1 MQVLPNK
8 KTIRTVETVDR
19 RKKNMKKQ
27 LTLEEYENQ
36 SARDAIVE
44 RTASQIYRILEKKE
58 LSYREVLRA
67 LAGAR
72 SLAATNAKLN

>member
-1 MQVLPNK
+1 
-8 KTIRTVETVDR
+8 
-19 RKKNMKKQ
+19 MKKQ
-27 LTLEEYENQ
+27 LTLEEFENQ
-36 SARDAIVE
+36 SARAAIVE

-58 LSYREVLRA
+58 LSYREVLRV

>member
-1 MQVLPNK
+1 
-8 KTIRTVETVDR
+8 
-19 RKKNMKKQ
+19 MKKQ

-67 LAGAR
+67 LAGA
-72 SLAATNAKLN
+72 

>member
-1 MQVLPNK
+1 
-8 KTIRTVETVDR
+8 
-19 RKKNMKKQ
+19 MKKQ
-27 LTLEEYENQ
+27 LTLEEFENQ
-36 SARDAIVE
+36 SAREAVVE

-58 LSYREVLRA
+58 LSYREVSRV

>member
-1 MQVLPNK
+1 
-8 KTIRTVETVDR
+8 
-19 RKKNMKKQ
+19 MKKQ
-27 LTLEEYENQ
+27 LTLEEFENQ

-44 RTASQIYRILEKKE
+44 RTASQIYRILEKKG
-58 LSYREVLRA
+58 LSYQEVLRT

>member
-1 MQVLPNK
+1 
-8 KTIRTVETVDR
+8 
-19 RKKNMKKQ
+19 MKKQ

-36 SARDAIVE
+36 SARDAVVE

-58 LSYREVLRA
+58 LSYQEVLRV

-72 SLAATNAKLN
+72 SLAATNAKL

>member
-1 MQVLPNK
+1 
-8 KTIRTVETVDR
+8 
-19 RKKNMKKQ
+19 MKKQ
-27 LTLEEYENQ
+27 QTLEEYENQ

-58 LSYREVLRA
+58 LTYREVLRS

-72 SLAATNAKLN
+72 TLAATNAKLNK

>member
-1 MQVLPNK
+1 
-8 KTIRTVETVDR
+8 
-19 RKKNMKKQ
+19 MKKQ
-27 LTLEEYENQ
+27 VTLEEYENQ

-67 LAGAR
+67 LAGVR

>member
-1 MQVLPNK
+1 MIKQCFDCQQCTRWNE
-8 KTIRTVETVDR
+8 ETQCCPPIKAGYRVF
-19 RKKNMKKQ
+19 
-27 LTLEEYENQ
+27 ENQ

-44 RTASQIYRILEKKE
+44 RTASQIYRILEKRE

>member
-1 MQVLPNK
+1 
-8 KTIRTVETVDR
+8 
-19 RKKNMKKQ
+19 MKKQ
-27 LTLEEYENQ
+27 LTLEEFENQ

-44 RTASQIYRILEKKE
+44 RTASQIYRILEKKG
-58 LSYREVLRA
+58 LSYREVLHT

>member
-1 MQVLPNK
+1 
-8 KTIRTVETVDR
+8 
-19 RKKNMKKQ
+19 MKKQ

-58 LSYREVLRA
+58 LSYREVLRV